1 MNYIVLDFEF
11 NQAFDFDENCP
22 CDPFPECRF
31 EIIQIGAVKLDDNFN
46 ETDSFNILIKPQ
58 IYTRIHPYVQKITG
72 ITDEMLESQY
82 DFPAAAK
89 KFYEFMGEDRMLCVW
104 GKSDIRT
111 LYRNLVYHRLIV
123 PPVIIRYI
131 DVQALATSYLKYSKG
146 GAVGLKNA
154 VELLEIPSNDD
165 EFHNALY
172 DAKYTAK
179 VFNIVKKKKLP
190 IKIFNSSHII
200 TKNSIGH
207 S

>member
-22 CDPFPECRF
+22 CDPFSECRF

-46 ETDSFNILIKPQ
+46 KTDSFNILIRPQ
-58 IYTRIHPYVQKITG
+58 IYKRIHPYVQKITG
-72 ITDEMLESQY
+72 ITDNMLENQCF
-82 DFPAAAK
+82 FPDAAE
-89 KFYEFMGEDRMLCVW
+89 KFYEFIGDEHMFCVW

-111 LYRNLVYHRLIV
+111 LYRNLAYHRLIV

-131 DVQALATSYLKYSKG
+131 DVQGLATSYLKYSKG
-146 GAVGLKNA
+146 GAVGLKKA
-154 VELLEIPSNDD
+154 VELLNIPSNED

-179 VFNIVKKKKLP
+179 VFNIVKKNKLP
-190 IKIFNSSHII
+190 VKIFNSSHII
-200 TKNSIGH
+200 TKNYK
-207 S
+207 